1 MIKNRVQPLFRVG
14 GGGGWCSDKMKLA
27 LISTQVE
34 VVVVEGL
41 EKVLK
46 INFHGWVVGGWIKW
60 E

>member
-1 MIKNRVQPLFRVG
+1 MG

-34 VVVVEGL
+34 VVVAVGL

-46 INFHGWVVGGWIKW
+46 INFHRWVVGGGGWIKW